1 MCYVIGLR
9 LAGLQVL
16 PGMESFALTSTHEL
30 VQVLLLDG
38 SPGSPEHAAQVA
50 LMAMDHGKAMGIAW
64 SQLSQNLP
72 LLETAWDIVSPTM
85 AAATVSQVSAL
96 LQASYNARDSDVSTA
111 FL

>member
-1 MCYVIGLR
+1 MAPLELLLALCYVIGLR

-16 PGMESFALTSTHEL
+16 PGMESFALVLSTHEL
-30 VQVLLLDG
+30 VQTHAVLLLDG

-72 LLETAWDIVSPTM
+72 LLETAWNIVSPTM
-85 AAATVSQVSAL
+85 ATPP
-96 LQASYNARDSDVSTA
+96 RHR
-111 FL
+111 